1 MKPTCRIPITYQYCY
16 TLSPGQNRFAQLFL
30 ILIAFGAFFIA
41 WQLIRWL
48 SPALLRPV
56 SSGII
61 LIDRFGILVVVV
73 AMILMHENIHALVVW
88 RCTNHWPS
96 YGVTPLGI
104 YVNTA
109 EWYFPRSM
117 MIAISIA
124 PFLILTLLGF
134 LLLVMLPAAFTR
146 LSVWFILLNGVG
158 SINDVAVTTWIFFQP
173 DSALIQNDGRE
184 IRIYRA
190 EGGVNLTLKLRDRI
204 RVFLERVWIKP
215 NLI

>member
-1 MKPTCRIPITYQYCY
+1 MKPTCRTPNTYQYCY
-16 TLSPGQNRFAQLFL
+16 KLSPDQNRSAQLFL
-30 ILIAFGAFFIA
+30 ILVALGAFFIA

-61 LIDRFGILVVVV
+61 LIDRYGILVVGV
-73 AMILMHENIHALVVW
+73 AMILLHENIHALVAW
-88 RCTNHWPS
+88 RYTNHWPS

-109 EWYFPRSM
+109 EWLFPRSM
-117 MIAISIA
+117 MIAISVA

-134 LLLVMLPAAFTR
+134 LLLVMLPIAFTR

-158 SINDVAVTTWIFFQP
+158 SINDVAVATWIFFQP
-173 DSALIQNDGRE
+173 ASALIQNDGRE

-190 EGGVNLTLKLRDRI
+190 IGEDNLTLKLRDRI

-215 NLI
+215 NLF